1 MKNKS
6 ITLIF
11 SVLFMGYLSGKG
23 VAAIAWFKVCKIPQ
37 TQNYECLSSFKFP
50 SNLKLL
56 IKRIPLLHSHK
67 SQGMMSDQP
76 KDWHSTPVSPQ
87 LNKN

>member
-6 ITLIF
+6 IILIF
-11 SVLFMGYLSGKG
+11 SILFMGYLTGKG

-50 SNLKLL
+50 KNLKLF
-56 IKRIPLLHSHK
+56 IERIPLLHSHK
-67 SQGMMSDQP
+67 NQGMISNQP
-76 KDWHSTPVSPQ
+76 EDWHSKQVPLQ
-87 LNKN
+87 